1 MSYVL
6 TTPLN
11 QCRYSTRELAVR
23 ELKGIFDTYY
33 DTHNI
38 EWKHEPNS
46 ENIEATVSFNGL
58 AYHYTIKRAPRY
70 YVEHVA
76 TGEREFFDT
85 REEMIERFFEKF
97 KQYSFDH
104 LICRFVDWSFVDDN
118 TELFPEARDLYI
130 TGKE

>member
-6 TTPLN
+6 TTPLK
-11 QCRYSTRELAVR
+11 QYRYDTRKFAVKA
-23 ELKGIFDTYY
+23 LKGIFDTYY
-33 DTHNI
+33 DTHSI
-38 EWKHEPNS
+38 EWKHKPNS
-46 ENIEATVSFNGL
+46 EDIEATISINGL
-58 AYHYTIKRAPRY
+58 TSHYTIKRAPRY

-76 TGEREFFDT
+76 TGKREFFDT
-85 REEMIERFFEKF
+85 REEMINRFFEVF
-97 KQYSFDH
+97 KQYSIDH